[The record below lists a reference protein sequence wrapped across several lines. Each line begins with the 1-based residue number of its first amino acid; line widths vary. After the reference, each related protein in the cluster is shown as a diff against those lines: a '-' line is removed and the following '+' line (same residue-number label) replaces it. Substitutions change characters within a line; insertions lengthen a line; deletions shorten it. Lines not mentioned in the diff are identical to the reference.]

1 MAGFRPGLCHLNG
14 TILPLADA
22 RIDPRDRGFLFGD
35 AVYEGFR
42 VIRGSVLYM
51 DEHMERLRAGLGRLR
66 IPMPAGVAGRC
77 LELVE
82 ACRLDTG
89 FLYLQVTR
97 GTGPRTRNP
106 PLDLEPTVFLEAT
119 EREYEAGGTGSRRVI
134 TMPDPR
140 RRDCDVKSTSLV
152 ATIAA
157 KLEAAD
163 ARADEVLFVGDEGEI
178 REGGNTNFFTRRGDA
193 LETHPLDGRVLPGVT
208 RKLVIGLAG
217 ELAAELGLRLEERA
231 PRLAERGEWREAFLT
246 GTITGLQPVLEID
259 GEPVADGRAGPW
271 TRVLGAALDDL
282 DRRHADRTAETV
294 PA

>member
-1 MAGFRPGLCHLNG
+1 MTTYRPGLCHLNG
-14 TILPLADA
+14 RILPLSVA

-42 VIRGSVLYM
+42 VIRGRILYLEDHM
-51 DEHMERLRAGLGRLR
+51 DRLRSGLGRLR
-66 IPMPAGVAGRC
+66 IPMPADMPARC
-77 LELVE
+77 RELVE

-97 GTGPRTRNP
+97 GAGPRTRNP
-106 PLDLEPTVFLEAT
+106 PLNLEPTVFLEAT
-119 EREYEAGGTGSRRVI
+119 EREYEAGASGDRRVI

-152 ATIAA
+152 ATVTA

-163 ARADEVLFVGDEGEI
+163 ARADEVLFLGDQGEV
-178 REGGNTNFFTRRGDA
+178 REGGNTNFFARRGGL

-208 RKLVIGLAG
+208 RKLVLVLARKLAG
-217 ELAAELGLRLEERA
+217 ELRLRLEERA
-231 PRLAERGEWREAFLT
+231 PRLSERDEWGEAFLT

-259 GEPVADGRAGPW
+259 GEPVGDGRTGSW
-271 TRVLGAALDDL
+271 TRALGAALDDL
-282 DRRHADRTAETV
+282 DRRSAAAGAGVV